1 MNHGSTTLEELQAEN
16 NILKEMVE
24 DIVYL
29 DDIKENFNDV
39 IEFLLEKSES
49 KPLLNYTIKQTT
61 ETIMPISFTLNP
73 DVNVE
78 TLIVLK
84 EGCILVSSIHV
95 ERDFINFADSEDFIA
110 FIEQVKSLK
119 KQDLIDLSYE
129 EIPFAGLEGI
139 RVTFS
144 ARIPCFDQVRL
155 NDLDNALSMVILYN
169 YFSRIKR
176 LKNPTLFWDESEF
189 DFSEYGL

>member
-61 ETIMPISFTLNP
+61 ETIMPISFTLNRM
-73 DVNVE
+73 
-78 TLIVLK
+78 L
-84 EGCILVSSIHV
+84 
-95 ERDFINFADSEDFIA
+95 
-110 FIEQVKSLK
+110 
-119 KQDLIDLSYE
+119 
-129 EIPFAGLEGI
+129 
-139 RVTFS
+139 
-144 ARIPCFDQVRL
+144 
-155 NDLDNALSMVILYN
+155 M
-169 YFSRIKR
+169 
-176 LKNPTLFWDESEF
+176 
-189 DFSEYGL
+189 